1 MSEYSISFKVKDYNP
16 KLKSI
21 SFKDYL
27 CILINGD
34 FQIRIPLTNNNYS
47 NSKHE
52 FKGTKSDEYYKISL
66 FDNKNKVLISI
77 SDFIIPYDIFHKIN
91 QNNSFIYE
99 KEIKFNIG
107 MKTKPK
113 LYGSFLSNKI
123 GDISIVISAKIFKKS
138 KKSLS
143 KHKSEVFKN
152 YLMSRTTDRNSYS
165 QRNLLQKKMG
175 LKNFISK
182 YKYNNKNKDDF
193 FYSDSNRHISTNDMS
208 GNHFNTFSMNEDTEN
223 NTNIN
228 INNNS
233 SIGNL
238 FSHNY
243 YYFNTTSRKDKSK
256 SQKNVIENNLSE
268 YTIRKEN
275 IDTDNSEMSKLLEKR
290 NVIKKNIKFNYNN
303 NLSNRFGTHGK
314 TKNMKKTIIN
324 SKTLIRNSI
333 NKNKTRNSFNS
344 YKTNKNE
351 NHLIS
356 EDEGGK
362 SVRFTKKKIIELT
375 NVDNNF
381 NSCDMNPNKNYLST
395 DSKKIKNKIISKPF
409 IHKSKIDKNKIISL
423 SKGKYDKLNS
433 KKKLISDNILGKVL
447 LSDRLR
453 MSHNLFDRSSGYVK
467 RQKKIFKNIKKNIK
481 INDNNADSN
490 PNIKNSSKNENIL
503 GYKNSVN
510 NISSPLINKTEY
522 ISFNQSKDN
531 NSKDDKS
538 RNKNESICNN
548 KIFRIKVNKKLKNNS
563 VLNDAIDNL
572 EYNQSDLKNYIIKLS
587 EYFILNNK
595 NIKSIYLKYKD
606 KIKRLNLTKELFFS
620 LLKKS
625 NALEEKKSN
634 SIINNFQLYNV
645 NNNIIEK
652 INLPLTQI
660 KKKEFKIYQ
669 RILNYSYCDN
679 DIKEYKKNEKLFY
692 EKIFNIQLEMIKTM
706 IEHFGNIS
714 QIYSD
719 DLEKKEKFKNFLTR
733 YNIFETENKNHIIDL
748 VSLNKINSSVKKIIK
763 NTFNNDVYYQFNIIK
778 EVQEEKESEKN
789 SNYINDSQSQN
800 ISRSNQMSNSLLD
813 LNDEILFLDKK
824 ESDYKEDLNNRNKKS
839 HSRNN
844 VNNESGLKN
853 NRSKSSNSNEENNSK
868 SFEQNIKEE
877 DSYKKKNIRKEL
889 IGMHKRKFKGKIL
902 NFDEIGIN
910 CNSNKN
916 SRKNNYFKI
925 SFFNKYN
932 RKKNK

>member
-1 MSEYSISFKVKDYNP
+1 MSEYSIYFKVKDYNP
-16 KLKSI
+16 KIKSI

-47 NSKHE
+47 ISKHE
-52 FKGTKSDEYYKISL
+52 LKGTKSDEYYKISL
-66 FDNKNKVLISI
+66 FDNKNKVLMSI
-77 SDFIIPYDIFHKIN
+77 SDFIIPYNIFHKIN
-91 QNNSFIYE
+91 QNNYFIYE
-99 KEIKFNIG
+99 KEIKFVIG
-107 MKTKPK
+107 TKNK
-113 LYGSFLSNKI
+113 LKLFGSYPSNKI
-123 GDISIVISAKIFKKS
+123 GDISVVISAKIFKKS
-138 KKSLS
+138 KKALS
-143 KHKSEVFKN
+143 KHKSEVINN
-152 YLMSRTTDRNSYS
+152 YLMCRTTQRNSYS

-175 LKNFISK
+175 IKNFISK
-182 YKYNNKNKDDF
+182 YKYKNKNKDEF

-256 SQKNVIENNLSE
+256 NHKNVIENNLSE

-275 IDTDNSEMSKLLEKR
+275 IDTDNSEVSKLLEKR
-290 NVIKKNIKFNYNN
+290 NIIKKNINFNN
-303 NLSNRFGTHGK
+303 NNNMSNRFGTHGK

-344 YKTNKNE
+344 YKANKND
-351 NHLIS
+351 NHTIS

-381 NSCDMNPNKNYLST
+381 NSCDFQPNKNYLST
-395 DSKKIKNKIISKPF
+395 DSKKIKSKISKPF
-409 IHKSKIDKNKIISL
+409 VNRGKIDKNKIISL
-423 SKGKYDKLNS
+423 SKGKYDKSNS
-433 KKKLISDNILGKVL
+433 KKKFISENILNKVL

-453 MSHNLFDRSSGYVK
+453 MSQNYFERSSGYVK

-481 INDNNADSN
+481 IKDNNTNSNINCKISNKNDNN
-490 PNIKNSSKNENIL
+490 IT
-503 GYKNSVN
+503 YKNSVN
-510 NISSPLINKTEY
+510 SISSPLINKTEY

-538 RNKNESICNN
+538 RNKNDNICNN
-548 KIFRIKVNKKLKNNS
+548 KSFKIKVNKKPKKNNN
-563 VLNDAIDNL
+563 LNDAIDNL
-572 EYNQSDLKNYIIKLS
+572 EYI
-587 EYFILNNK
+587 
-595 NIKSIYLKYKD
+595 
-606 KIKRLNLTKELFFS
+606 
-620 LLKKS
+620 KKS
-625 NALEEKKSN
+625 NALEEKKS
-634 SIINNFQLYNV
+634 SSLINIFELHNV
-645 NNNIIEK
+645 NNNINEK
-652 INLPLTQI
+652 IKQHLIQI
-660 KKKEFKIYQ
+660 KKKEMKIYQ

-679 DIKEYKKNEKLFY
+679 DIKEYKKNEKMFY
-692 EKIFNIQLEMIKTM
+692 EKLFNIQLDMIKTM
-706 IEHFGNIS
+706 VEHYGNIS

-733 YNIFETENKNHIIDL
+733 NNIFETENKNHIIDL

-763 NTFNNDVYYQFNIIK
+763 NTFNNDVYYQYNIIK

-789 SNYINDSQSQN
+789 SNYNNNTQSPN
-800 ISRSNQMSNSLLD
+800 ISRSNFMNNSIYD
-813 LNDEILFLDKK
+813 LNDEILFINKK
-824 ESDYKEDLNNRNKKS
+824 ESDYKEDINNKNKKNQ
-839 HSRNN
+839 SRINAN
-844 VNNESGLKN
+844 DESGLKSN
-853 NRSKSSNSNEENNSK
+853 MSKCSNSAEENNSK
-868 SFEQNIKEE
+868 SYEQNIKIE

-916 SRKNNYFKI
+916 SRKDNYLKI
-925 SFFNKYN
+925 TFFNKYN
-932 RKKNK
+932 KKKNK

>member
-1 MSEYSISFKVKDYNP
+1 MSEYSIYFKVKDYNP
-16 KLKSI
+16 KIKSI

-47 NSKHE
+47 ISKHE
-52 FKGTKSDEYYKISL
+52 LKGTKSDEYYKISL
-66 FDNKNKVLISI
+66 FDNKNKVLMSI
-77 SDFIIPYDIFHKIN
+77 SDFIIPYNIFHKIN
-91 QNNSFIYE
+91 QNNYFIYE
-99 KEIKFNIG
+99 KEIKFVIG
-107 MKTKPK
+107 TKNK
-113 LYGSFLSNKI
+113 LKLFGSYPSNKI
-123 GDISIVISAKIFKKS
+123 GDISVVISAKIFKKS
-138 KKSLS
+138 KKALS
-143 KHKSEVFKN
+143 KHKSEVINN
-152 YLMSRTTDRNSYS
+152 YLMCRTTQRNSYS

-175 LKNFISK
+175 IKNFISK
-182 YKYNNKNKDDF
+182 YKYKNKNKDEF

-256 SQKNVIENNLSE
+256 NHKNVIENNLSE

-275 IDTDNSEMSKLLEKR
+275 IDTDNSEVSKLLEKR
-290 NVIKKNIKFNYNN
+290 NIIKKNINFNN
-303 NLSNRFGTHGK
+303 NNNMSNRFGTHGK

-344 YKTNKNE
+344 YKANKND
-351 NHLIS
+351 NHTIS

-381 NSCDMNPNKNYLST
+381 NSCDFQPNKNYLST
-395 DSKKIKNKIISKPF
+395 DSKKIKSKISKPF
-409 IHKSKIDKNKIISL
+409 VNRGKIDKNKIISL
-423 SKGKYDKLNS
+423 SKGKYDKSNS
-433 KKKLISDNILGKVL
+433 KKKFISENILNKVL

-453 MSHNLFDRSSGYVK
+453 MSQNYFERSSGYVK

-481 INDNNADSN
+481 IKDNNTNSNINCKNSNKNDNN
-490 PNIKNSSKNENIL
+490 IT
-503 GYKNSVN
+503 YKNSVN
-510 NISSPLINKTEY
+510 SISSPLINKTEY

-538 RNKNESICNN
+538 RNKNDNICNN
-548 KIFRIKVNKKLKNNS
+548 KSFKIKVNKKPKKNNN
-563 VLNDAIDNL
+563 LKDAIDNL

-587 EYFILNNK
+587 EYSILNNK
-595 NIKSIYLKYKD
+595 NIKSIYFKYKD
-606 KIKRLNLTKELFFS
+606 KIKKLNLTKEIFAS

-625 NALEEKKSN
+625 NALEEKKS
-634 SIINNFQLYNV
+634 SSLINIFELHNV
-645 NNNIIEK
+645 NNNINEK
-652 INLPLTQI
+652 IKQHLIQI
-660 KKKEFKIYQ
+660 KKKEMKIYQ

-679 DIKEYKKNEKLFY
+679 DIKEYKKNEKMFY
-692 EKIFNIQLEMIKTM
+692 EKLFNIQLDMIKTM
-706 IEHFGNIS
+706 VEHYGNIS

-733 YNIFETENKNHIIDL
+733 NNIFETENKNHIIDL

-763 NTFNNDVYYQFNIIK
+763 NTFNNDVYYQYNIIK

-789 SNYINDSQSQN
+789 SNYNNNTQSPN
-800 ISRSNQMSNSLLD
+800 ISRSNFMNNSIYD
-813 LNDEILFLDKK
+813 LNDEILFINKK
-824 ESDYKEDLNNRNKKS
+824 ESDYKEDINNKSKKNQ
-839 HSRNN
+839 SRINAN
-844 VNNESGLKN
+844 DESGLKSN
-853 NRSKSSNSNEENNSK
+853 MSKCSNSAEENNSK
-868 SFEQNIKEE
+868 SYEQNIKIE

-916 SRKNNYFKI
+916 SRKDNYLKI
-925 SFFNKYN
+925 TFFNKYN
-932 RKKNK
+932 KKKNK

>member
-1 MSEYSISFKVKDYNP
+1 MSEYSIYFKVKDYNP
-16 KLKSI
+16 KIKSI

-47 NSKHE
+47 ISKHE
-52 FKGTKSDEYYKISL
+52 LKGTKSDEYYKISL
-66 FDNKNKVLISI
+66 FDNKNKVLMSI
-77 SDFIIPYDIFHKIN
+77 SDFIIPYNIFHKIN
-91 QNNSFIYE
+91 QNNYFIYE
-99 KEIKFNIG
+99 KEIKFVIG
-107 MKTKPK
+107 TKNK
-113 LYGSFLSNKI
+113 LKLFGSYPSNKI
-123 GDISIVISAKIFKKS
+123 GDISVVISAKIFKKS
-138 KKSLS
+138 KKALS
-143 KHKSEVFKN
+143 KHKSEVINN
-152 YLMSRTTDRNSYS
+152 YLMCRTTQRNSYS

-175 LKNFISK
+175 IKNFISK
-182 YKYNNKNKDDF
+182 YKYKNKNKDEF

-256 SQKNVIENNLSE
+256 NHKNVIENNLSE

-275 IDTDNSEMSKLLEKR
+275 IDTDNSEVSKLLEKR
-290 NVIKKNIKFNYNN
+290 NIIKKNINFNN
-303 NLSNRFGTHGK
+303 NNNMSNRFGTHGK

-344 YKTNKNE
+344 YKANKND
-351 NHLIS
+351 NHTIS

-381 NSCDMNPNKNYLST
+381 NSCDFQPNKNYLST
-395 DSKKIKNKIISKPF
+395 DSKKIKSKISKPF
-409 IHKSKIDKNKIISL
+409 VNRGKIDKNKIISL
-423 SKGKYDKLNS
+423 SKGKYDKSNS
-433 KKKLISDNILGKVL
+433 KKKFISENILNKVL

-453 MSHNLFDRSSGYVK
+453 MSQNYFERSSGYVK

-481 INDNNADSN
+481 IKDNNTNSNINCKISNKNDNN
-490 PNIKNSSKNENIL
+490 IT
-503 GYKNSVN
+503 YKNSVN
-510 NISSPLINKTEY
+510 SISSPLINKTEY

-538 RNKNESICNN
+538 RNKNDNICNN
-548 KIFRIKVNKKLKNNS
+548 KSFKIKVNKKPKKNKN
-563 VLNDAIDNL
+563 LNDAIDNL

-587 EYFILNNK
+587 EYSILNNK
-595 NIKSIYLKYKD
+595 NIKSIYFKYKD
-606 KIKRLNLTKELFFS
+606 KIKKLNLTKEIFAS

-625 NALEEKKSN
+625 NALEEKKS
-634 SIINNFQLYNV
+634 SSLINIFELHNV
-645 NNNIIEK
+645 NNNINEK
-652 INLPLTQI
+652 IKQHLIQI
-660 KKKEFKIYQ
+660 KKKEMKIYQ

-679 DIKEYKKNEKLFY
+679 DIKEYKKNEKMFY
-692 EKIFNIQLEMIKTM
+692 EKLFNIQLDMIKTM
-706 IEHFGNIS
+706 VEHYGNIS

-733 YNIFETENKNHIIDL
+733 NNIFEIENKNHIIDL

-763 NTFNNDVYYQFNIIK
+763 NTFNNDVYYQYNIIK

-789 SNYINDSQSQN
+789 SNYNNNTQSPN
-800 ISRSNQMSNSLLD
+800 ISRSNFMNNSIYD
-813 LNDEILFLDKK
+813 LNDEILFINKK
-824 ESDYKEDLNNRNKKS
+824 ESDYKEDINNKNKKNQ
-839 HSRNN
+839 SRINEN
-844 VNNESGLKN
+844 DESGLKSN
-853 NRSKSSNSNEENNSK
+853 MSKCSNSAEENNSK
-868 SFEQNIKEE
+868 SYEQNIKIE

-916 SRKNNYFKI
+916 SRKDNYLKI
-925 SFFNKYN
+925 TFFNKYN
-932 RKKNK
+932 KKKNK

>member
-1 MSEYSISFKVKDYNP
+1 MSEYSISFKIKDYNP
-16 KLKSI
+16 KIKSI

-47 NSKHE
+47 ISKHE
-52 FKGTKSDEYYKISL
+52 LKGTKSDEYYKISL
-66 FDNKNKVLISI
+66 FDNKNKVLMSI
-77 SDFIIPYDIFHKIN
+77 SDFIIPYNIFHKIS

-99 KEIKFNIG
+99 KEIKFIIGTKNIL
-107 MKTKPK
+107 K
-113 LYGSFLSNKI
+113 LFGSFPSNKI
-123 GDISIVISAKIFKKS
+123 GDISVAISAKIFKKS
-138 KKSLS
+138 KKALS
-143 KHKSEVFKN
+143 KHKSDIINN
-152 YLMSRTTDRNSYS
+152 YIMCRTTERNSYS

-175 LKNFISK
+175 IKNLISK
-182 YKYNNKNKDDF
+182 YKYKNKNKDEF

-208 GNHFNTFSMNEDTEN
+208 GNHFNTFSMIEDTEN

-256 SQKNVIENNLSE
+256 NNKNVIENNLSE

-290 NVIKKNIKFNYNN
+290 NIIKKNINFSNN
-303 NLSNRFGTHGK
+303 NNNMSNRFGTHGK

-344 YKTNKNE
+344 YKANKNE

-381 NSCDMNPNKNYLST
+381 NSCDIHPNKNYLST
-395 DSKKIKNKIISKPF
+395 DSKKIKSKISKPF
-409 IHKSKIDKNKIISL
+409 AHKGKIDKNKIISL
-423 SKGKYDKLNS
+423 SKGKHDKSNS
-433 KKKLISDNILGKVL
+433 RKKFIYENILNKVL

-453 MSHNLFDRSSGYVK
+453 MSQNILERSSGYVK
-467 RQKKIFKNIKKNIK
+467 KQKKIFKSIKKNIK
-481 INDNNADSN
+481 INENKTNSNINCKISKKNDNN
-490 PNIKNSSKNENIL
+490 IT
-503 GYKNSVN
+503 YKNSVN
-510 NISSPLINKTEY
+510 SISSPLINKTEY
-522 ISFNQSKDN
+522 ISFNHSKDN

-538 RNKNESICNN
+538 RNKNDNICNS
-548 KIFRIKVNKKLKNNS
+548 KSFKIKVNKKPKKNNN
-563 VLNDAIDNL
+563 LNVAIDNL

-606 KIKRLNLTKELFFS
+606 KIKRLNLTKEIFVS

-625 NALEEKKSN
+625 NVLEEKKAN
-634 SIINNFQLYNV
+634 SIINNFQSYNA
-645 NNNIIEK
+645 NNNINK
-652 INLPLTQI
+652 KLRLPLIQI

-679 DIKEYKKNEKLFY
+679 DIKEYKKNEKMFY
-692 EKIFNIQLEMIKTM
+692 EKIFNIQLGMIKTM
-706 IEHFGNIS
+706 VEHYGNIS

-719 DLEKKEKFKNFLTR
+719 DIEKKEQIKNFLTR

-789 SNYINDSQSQN
+789 SNYINNTQSQN
-800 ISRSNQMSNSLLD
+800 ISRSNYMNNSIYD
-813 LNDEILFLDKK
+813 LNDEILFIDKK
-824 ESDYKEDLNNRNKKS
+824 ESDYKEDIKNKNKKNYSRNKS
-839 HSRNN
+839 ND
-844 VNNESGLKN
+844 ESGLKSN
-853 NRSKSSNSNEENNSK
+853 KSKCSNSIEENNSK
-868 SFEQNIKEE
+868 SSEQNIEVE
-877 DSYKKKNIRKEL
+877 DSYKKKNMRKEL

-916 SRKNNYFKI
+916 SRKDNYLKI
-925 SFFNKYN
+925 TFFNKYN
-932 RKKNK
+932 KKKNK

>member
-1 MSEYSISFKVKDYNP
+1 MSEYSIYFKVKDYNP
-16 KLKSI
+16 KIKSI

-47 NSKHE
+47 ISKHE
-52 FKGTKSDEYYKISL
+52 LKGTKSDEYYKISL
-66 FDNKNKVLISI
+66 FDNKNKVLMSI
-77 SDFIIPYDIFHKIN
+77 SDFIIPYNIFHKIN
-91 QNNSFIYE
+91 QNNYFIYE
-99 KEIKFNIG
+99 KEIKFVIG
-107 MKTKPK
+107 TKNK
-113 LYGSFLSNKI
+113 LKLFGSYPSNKI
-123 GDISIVISAKIFKKS
+123 GYISVVISAKIFKKS
-138 KKSLS
+138 KKALS
-143 KHKSEVFKN
+143 KHKSEVINN
-152 YLMSRTTDRNSYS
+152 YLMCRTTQRNSYS

-175 LKNFISK
+175 IKNFISK
-182 YKYNNKNKDDF
+182 YKYKNKNKDEF

-256 SQKNVIENNLSE
+256 NHKNVIENNLSE

-275 IDTDNSEMSKLLEKR
+275 IDTDNSEVSKLLEKR
-290 NVIKKNIKFNYNN
+290 NIIKKNINFNN
-303 NLSNRFGTHGK
+303 NNNMSNRFGTHGK

-344 YKTNKNE
+344 YKANKND
-351 NHLIS
+351 NHTIS

-381 NSCDMNPNKNYLST
+381 NSCDFQPNKNYLST
-395 DSKKIKNKIISKPF
+395 DSKKIKSKISKPF
-409 IHKSKIDKNKIISL
+409 VNRGKIDKNKIISL
-423 SKGKYDKLNS
+423 SKGKYDKSNS
-433 KKKLISDNILGKVL
+433 KKKFISENILNKVL

-453 MSHNLFDRSSGYVK
+453 MSQNYFERSSGYVK

-481 INDNNADSN
+481 IKDNNTNSNINCKISNKNDNN
-490 PNIKNSSKNENIL
+490 IT
-503 GYKNSVN
+503 YKNSVN
-510 NISSPLINKTEY
+510 SISSPLINKTEY

-538 RNKNESICNN
+538 RNKNDNICNN
-548 KIFRIKVNKKLKNNS
+548 KSFKIKVNKKPKKNKN
-563 VLNDAIDNL
+563 LNDAIDNL

-587 EYFILNNK
+587 EYSILNNK
-595 NIKSIYLKYKD
+595 NIKSIYFKYKD
-606 KIKRLNLTKELFFS
+606 KIKKLNLTKEIFAS

-625 NALEEKKSN
+625 NALEEKKS
-634 SIINNFQLYNV
+634 SSLINIFELHNV
-645 NNNIIEK
+645 NNNINEK
-652 INLPLTQI
+652 IKQHLIQI
-660 KKKEFKIYQ
+660 KKKEMKIYQ

-679 DIKEYKKNEKLFY
+679 DIKEYKKNEKMFY
-692 EKIFNIQLEMIKTM
+692 EKLFNIQLDMIKTM
-706 IEHFGNIS
+706 VEHYGNIS

-733 YNIFETENKNHIIDL
+733 NNIFETENKNHIIDL

-763 NTFNNDVYYQFNIIK
+763 NTFNNDVYYQYNIIK

-789 SNYINDSQSQN
+789 SNYNNNTQSPN
-800 ISRSNQMSNSLLD
+800 ISRSNFMNNSIYD
-813 LNDEILFLDKK
+813 LNDEILFINKK
-824 ESDYKEDLNNRNKKS
+824 ESDYKEDINNKNKKNQ
-839 HSRNN
+839 SRINEN
-844 VNNESGLKN
+844 DESGLKSN
-853 NRSKSSNSNEENNSK
+853 MSKCSNSAEENNSK
-868 SFEQNIKEE
+868 SYEQNIKIE

-916 SRKNNYFKI
+916 SRKDNYLKI
-925 SFFNKYN
+925 TFFNKYN
-932 RKKNK
+932 KKKNK

>member
-1 MSEYSISFKVKDYNP
+1 MSEYSIYFKVKDYNP
-16 KLKSI
+16 KIKSI

-47 NSKHE
+47 ISKHE
-52 FKGTKSDEYYKISL
+52 LKGTKSDEYYKISL
-66 FDNKNKVLISI
+66 FDNKNKVLMSI
-77 SDFIIPYDIFHKIN
+77 SDFIIPYNIFHKIN
-91 QNNSFIYE
+91 QNNYFIYE
-99 KEIKFNIG
+99 KEIKFVIG
-107 MKTKPK
+107 TKNK
-113 LYGSFLSNKI
+113 LKLFGSYPSNKI
-123 GDISIVISAKIFKKS
+123 GDISVVISAKIFKKS
-138 KKSLS
+138 KKALS
-143 KHKSEVFKN
+143 KHKSEVINN
-152 YLMSRTTDRNSYS
+152 YLMCRTTQRNSYS

-175 LKNFISK
+175 IKNFISK
-182 YKYNNKNKDDF
+182 YKYKNKNKDEF

-256 SQKNVIENNLSE
+256 NHKNVIENNLSE

-275 IDTDNSEMSKLLEKR
+275 IDTDNSEVSKLLEKR
-290 NVIKKNIKFNYNN
+290 NIIKKNINFNN
-303 NLSNRFGTHGK
+303 NNNMSNRFGTHGK

-344 YKTNKNE
+344 YKANKND
-351 NHLIS
+351 NHTIS

-381 NSCDMNPNKNYLST
+381 NSCDFQPNKNYLST
-395 DSKKIKNKIISKPF
+395 DSKKIKSKISKPF
-409 IHKSKIDKNKIISL
+409 VNRGKIDKNKIISL
-423 SKGKYDKLNS
+423 SKGKYDKSNS
-433 KKKLISDNILGKVL
+433 KKKFISENILNKVL

-453 MSHNLFDRSSGYVK
+453 MSQNYFERSSGYVK

-481 INDNNADSN
+481 IKDNNTNSNINCKNSNKNDNN
-490 PNIKNSSKNENIL
+490 IT
-503 GYKNSVN
+503 YKNSVN
-510 NISSPLINKTEY
+510 SISSPLINKTEY

-538 RNKNESICNN
+538 RNKNDNICNN
-548 KIFRIKVNKKLKNNS
+548 KSFKIKVNKKPKKNNN
-563 VLNDAIDNL
+563 LKDAIDNL

-587 EYFILNNK
+587 EYSILNNK
-595 NIKSIYLKYKD
+595 NIKSIYFKYKD
-606 KIKRLNLTKELFFS
+606 KIKKLNLTKEIFAS

-625 NALEEKKSN
+625 NALEEKKS
-634 SIINNFQLYNV
+634 SSLINIFELHNV
-645 NNNIIEK
+645 NNNINEK
-652 INLPLTQI
+652 IKKHLIQI
-660 KKKEFKIYQ
+660 KKKEMKIYQ

-679 DIKEYKKNEKLFY
+679 DIKEYKKNEKMFY
-692 EKIFNIQLEMIKTM
+692 EKLFNIQLDMIKTM
-706 IEHFGNIS
+706 VDHYGNIS

-733 YNIFETENKNHIIDL
+733 NNIFETENKNHIIDL

-763 NTFNNDVYYQFNIIK
+763 NTFNNDVYYQYNIIK

-789 SNYINDSQSQN
+789 SNYNNNTQSPN
-800 ISRSNQMSNSLLD
+800 ISRSNFMNNSIYD
-813 LNDEILFLDKK
+813 LNDEILFINKK
-824 ESDYKEDLNNRNKKS
+824 ESDYKEDINNKNKKNQ
-839 HSRNN
+839 SRINAN
-844 VNNESGLKN
+844 DESGLKSN
-853 NRSKSSNSNEENNSK
+853 MSKCSNSAEENNSK
-868 SFEQNIKEE
+868 SYEQNIKIE

-916 SRKNNYFKI
+916 SRKDNYLKI
-925 SFFNKYN
+925 TFFNKYN
-932 RKKNK
+932 KKKNK

>member
-1 MSEYSISFKVKDYNP
+1 MSEYSIYFKVKDYNP
-16 KLKSI
+16 KIKSI

-47 NSKHE
+47 ISKHE
-52 FKGTKSDEYYKISL
+52 LKGTKSDEYYKISL
-66 FDNKNKVLISI
+66 FDNKNKVLMSI
-77 SDFIIPYDIFHKIN
+77 SDFIIPYNIFHKIN
-91 QNNSFIYE
+91 QNNYFIYE
-99 KEIKFNIG
+99 KEIKFVIG
-107 MKTKPK
+107 TKNK
-113 LYGSFLSNKI
+113 LKLFGSYPSNKI
-123 GDISIVISAKIFKKS
+123 GDISVVISAKIFKKS
-138 KKSLS
+138 KKALS
-143 KHKSEVFKN
+143 KHKSEVINN
-152 YLMSRTTDRNSYS
+152 YLMCRTTQRNSYS

-175 LKNFISK
+175 IKNFISK
-182 YKYNNKNKDDF
+182 YKYKNKNKDEF

-256 SQKNVIENNLSE
+256 NHKNVIENNLSE

-275 IDTDNSEMSKLLEKR
+275 IDTDNSEVSKLLEKR
-290 NVIKKNIKFNYNN
+290 NIIKKNINFNN
-303 NLSNRFGTHGK
+303 NNNMSNRFGTHGK

-344 YKTNKNE
+344 YKANKND
-351 NHLIS
+351 NHTIS

-381 NSCDMNPNKNYLST
+381 NSCDFQPNKNYLST
-395 DSKKIKNKIISKPF
+395 DSKKIKSKISKPF
-409 IHKSKIDKNKIISL
+409 VNRGKIDKNKIISL
-423 SKGKYDKLNS
+423 SKGKYDKSNS
-433 KKKLISDNILGKVL
+433 KKKFISENILNKVL

-453 MSHNLFDRSSGYVK
+453 MSQNYFERSSGYVK

-481 INDNNADSN
+481 IKDNNTNSNINCKNSNKNDNN
-490 PNIKNSSKNENIL
+490 IT
-503 GYKNSVN
+503 YKNSVN
-510 NISSPLINKTEY
+510 SISSPLINKTEY

-538 RNKNESICNN
+538 RNKNDNICNN
-548 KIFRIKVNKKLKNNS
+548 KSFKIKVNKKPKKNNN
-563 VLNDAIDNL
+563 LNDAIDNL

-587 EYFILNNK
+587 EYSILNNK
-595 NIKSIYLKYKD
+595 NIKSIYFKYKD
-606 KIKRLNLTKELFFS
+606 KIKKLNLTKEIFAS

-625 NALEEKKSN
+625 NALEEKKS
-634 SIINNFQLYNV
+634 SSLINIFELHNV
-645 NNNIIEK
+645 NNNINEK
-652 INLPLTQI
+652 IKQHLIQI
-660 KKKEFKIYQ
+660 KKKEMKIYQ

-679 DIKEYKKNEKLFY
+679 DIKEYKKNEKMFY
-692 EKIFNIQLEMIKTM
+692 EKLFNIQLDMIKTM
-706 IEHFGNIS
+706 VEHYGNIS

-733 YNIFETENKNHIIDL
+733 NNIFEIENKNHIIDL

-763 NTFNNDVYYQFNIIK
+763 NTFNNDVYYQYNIIK

-789 SNYINDSQSQN
+789 SNYNNNTQSPN
-800 ISRSNQMSNSLLD
+800 ISRSNFMNNSIYD
-813 LNDEILFLDKK
+813 LNDEILFINKK
-824 ESDYKEDLNNRNKKS
+824 ESDYKEDINNKSKKNQ
-839 HSRNN
+839 SRINAN
-844 VNNESGLKN
+844 DESGLKSN
-853 NRSKSSNSNEENNSK
+853 MSKCSNSAEENNSK
-868 SFEQNIKEE
+868 SYEQNIKIE

-916 SRKNNYFKI
+916 SRKDNYLKI
-925 SFFNKYN
+925 TFFNKYN
-932 RKKNK
+932 KKKNK

>member
-1 MSEYSISFKVKDYNP
+1 M
-16 KLKSI
+16 KSN

-47 NSKHE
+47 ISKHE
-52 FKGTKSDEYYKISL
+52 LKGTKSDEYYKISL
-66 FDNKNKVLISI
+66 FDNKNKVLMSI
-77 SDFIIPYDIFHKIN
+77 SDFIIPYNIFHKIN
-91 QNNSFIYE
+91 QNNYFIYE
-99 KEIKFNIG
+99 KEIKFVIG
-107 MKTKPK
+107 TKNK
-113 LYGSFLSNKI
+113 LKLFGSYPSNKI
-123 GDISIVISAKIFKKS
+123 GDISVVISAKIFKKS
-138 KKSLS
+138 KKALS
-143 KHKSEVFKN
+143 KHKSEVINN
-152 YLMSRTTDRNSYS
+152 YLMCRTTQRNSYS

-175 LKNFISK
+175 IKNFISK
-182 YKYNNKNKDDF
+182 YKYKNKNKDEF

-256 SQKNVIENNLSE
+256 NHKNVIENNLSE

-275 IDTDNSEMSKLLEKR
+275 IDTDNSEVSKLLEKR
-290 NVIKKNIKFNYNN
+290 NIIKKNINFNN
-303 NLSNRFGTHGK
+303 NNNMSNRFGTHGK

-344 YKTNKNE
+344 YKANKND
-351 NHLIS
+351 NHTIS

-381 NSCDMNPNKNYLST
+381 NSCDFQPNKNYLST
-395 DSKKIKNKIISKPF
+395 DSKKIKSKISKPF
-409 IHKSKIDKNKIISL
+409 VNRGKIDKNKIISL
-423 SKGKYDKLNS
+423 SKGKYDKSNS
-433 KKKLISDNILGKVL
+433 KKKFISENILNKVL

-453 MSHNLFDRSSGYVK
+453 MSQNYFERSSGYVK

-481 INDNNADSN
+481 IKDNNTNSNINCKISNKNDNN
-490 PNIKNSSKNENIL
+490 IT
-503 GYKNSVN
+503 YKNSVN
-510 NISSPLINKTEY
+510 SISSPLINKTEY

-538 RNKNESICNN
+538 RNKNDNICNN
-548 KIFRIKVNKKLKNNS
+548 KSFKIKVNKKPKKNKN
-563 VLNDAIDNL
+563 LNDAIDNL

-587 EYFILNNK
+587 EYSILNNK
-595 NIKSIYLKYKD
+595 NIKSIYFKYKD
-606 KIKRLNLTKELFFS
+606 KIKKLNLTKEIFAS

-625 NALEEKKSN
+625 NALEEKKS
-634 SIINNFQLYNV
+634 SSLINIFELHNV
-645 NNNIIEK
+645 NNNINEK
-652 INLPLTQI
+652 IKQHLIQI
-660 KKKEFKIYQ
+660 KKKEMKIYQ

-679 DIKEYKKNEKLFY
+679 DIKEYKKNEKMFY
-692 EKIFNIQLEMIKTM
+692 EKLFNIQLDMIKTM
-706 IEHFGNIS
+706 VEHYGNIS

-733 YNIFETENKNHIIDL
+733 NNIFETENKNHIIDL

-763 NTFNNDVYYQFNIIK
+763 NTFNNDVYYQYNIIK

-789 SNYINDSQSQN
+789 SNYNNNTQSPN
-800 ISRSNQMSNSLLD
+800 ISRSNFMNNSIYD
-813 LNDEILFLDKK
+813 LNDEILFINKK
-824 ESDYKEDLNNRNKKS
+824 ESDYKEDINNKNKKNQ
-839 HSRNN
+839 SRINAN
-844 VNNESGLKN
+844 DESGLKSN
-853 NRSKSSNSNEENNSK
+853 MSKCSNSAEENNSK
-868 SFEQNIKEE
+868 SYEQNIKIE

-916 SRKNNYFKI
+916 SRKDNYLKI
-925 SFFNKYN
+925 TFFNKYN
-932 RKKNK
+932 KKKNK

>member
-1 MSEYSISFKVKDYNP
+1 MSEYSIYFKVKDYNP
-16 KLKSI
+16 KIKSI

-47 NSKHE
+47 ISKHE
-52 FKGTKSDEYYKISL
+52 LKGTKSDEYYKISL
-66 FDNKNKVLISI
+66 FDNKNKVLMSI
-77 SDFIIPYDIFHKIN
+77 SDFIIPYNIFHKIN
-91 QNNSFIYE
+91 QNNYFIYE
-99 KEIKFNIG
+99 KEIKFVIG
-107 MKTKPK
+107 TKNK
-113 LYGSFLSNKI
+113 LKLFGSYPSNKI
-123 GDISIVISAKIFKKS
+123 GYISVVISAKIFKKS
-138 KKSLS
+138 KKALS
-143 KHKSEVFKN
+143 KHKSEVINN
-152 YLMSRTTDRNSYS
+152 YLMCRTTQRNSYS

-175 LKNFISK
+175 IKNFISK
-182 YKYNNKNKDDF
+182 YKYKNKNKDEF

-256 SQKNVIENNLSE
+256 NHKNVIENNLSE

-275 IDTDNSEMSKLLEKR
+275 IDTDNSEVSKLLEKR
-290 NVIKKNIKFNYNN
+290 NIIKKNINFNN
-303 NLSNRFGTHGK
+303 NNNMSNRFGTHGK

-344 YKTNKNE
+344 YKANKND
-351 NHLIS
+351 NHTIS

-381 NSCDMNPNKNYLST
+381 NSCDFQPNKNYLST
-395 DSKKIKNKIISKPF
+395 DSKKIKSKISKPF
-409 IHKSKIDKNKIISL
+409 VNRGKIDKNKIISL
-423 SKGKYDKLNS
+423 SKGKYDKSNS
-433 KKKLISDNILGKVL
+433 KKKFISENILNKVL

-453 MSHNLFDRSSGYVK
+453 MSQNYFERSSGYVK

-481 INDNNADSN
+481 IKDNNTNSNINCKISNKNDNN
-490 PNIKNSSKNENIL
+490 IT
-503 GYKNSVN
+503 YKNSVN
-510 NISSPLINKTEY
+510 SISSPLINKTEY

-538 RNKNESICNN
+538 RNKNDNICNN
-548 KIFRIKVNKKLKNNS
+548 KSFKIKVNKKPKKNNN
-563 VLNDAIDNL
+563 LNDAIDNL

-587 EYFILNNK
+587 EYSILNNK
-595 NIKSIYLKYKD
+595 NIKSIYFKYKD
-606 KIKRLNLTKELFFS
+606 KIKKLNLTKEIFAS

-625 NALEEKKSN
+625 NALEEKKS
-634 SIINNFQLYNV
+634 SSLINIFELHNV
-645 NNNIIEK
+645 NNNINEK
-652 INLPLTQI
+652 IKQHLIQI
-660 KKKEFKIYQ
+660 KKKEMKIYQ

-679 DIKEYKKNEKLFY
+679 DIKEYKKNEKMFY
-692 EKIFNIQLEMIKTM
+692 EKLFNIQLDMIKTM
-706 IEHFGNIS
+706 VEHYGNIS

-733 YNIFETENKNHIIDL
+733 NNIFETENKNHIIDL

-763 NTFNNDVYYQFNIIK
+763 NTFNNDVYYQYNIIK

-789 SNYINDSQSQN
+789 SNYNNNTQSPN
-800 ISRSNQMSNSLLD
+800 ISRSNFMNNSIYD
-813 LNDEILFLDKK
+813 LNDEILFINKK
-824 ESDYKEDLNNRNKKS
+824 ESDYKEDINNKSKKNQ
-839 HSRNN
+839 SRINAN
-844 VNNESGLKN
+844 DESGLKSN
-853 NRSKSSNSNEENNSK
+853 MSKCSNSAEENNSK
-868 SFEQNIKEE
+868 SYEQNIKIE

-916 SRKNNYFKI
+916 SRKDNYLKI
-925 SFFNKYN
+925 TFFNKYN
-932 RKKNK
+932 KKKNK

>member
-1 MSEYSISFKVKDYNP
+1 MSEYSIYFKVKDYNP
-16 KLKSI
+16 KIKSI

-47 NSKHE
+47 ISKHE
-52 FKGTKSDEYYKISL
+52 LKGTKSDEYYKISL
-66 FDNKNKVLISI
+66 FDNKNKVLMSI
-77 SDFIIPYDIFHKIN
+77 SDFIIPYNIFHKIN
-91 QNNSFIYE
+91 QNNYFIYE
-99 KEIKFNIG
+99 KEIKFVIG
-107 MKTKPK
+107 TKNK
-113 LYGSFLSNKI
+113 LKLFGSYPSNKI
-123 GDISIVISAKIFKKS
+123 GDISVVISAKIFKKS

-143 KHKSEVFKN
+143 KHKSEVINN
-152 YLMSRTTDRNSYS
+152 YLMCRTTQRNSYS

-175 LKNFISK
+175 IKNFISK
-182 YKYNNKNKDDF
+182 YKYKNKNKDEF

-256 SQKNVIENNLSE
+256 NHKNVIENNLSE

-275 IDTDNSEMSKLLEKR
+275 IDTDNSEVSKLLEKR
-290 NVIKKNIKFNYNN
+290 NIIKKNINFNN
-303 NLSNRFGTHGK
+303 NNNMSNRFGTHGK

-344 YKTNKNE
+344 YKANKND
-351 NHLIS
+351 NHTIS

-381 NSCDMNPNKNYLST
+381 NSCDFQPNKNYLST
-395 DSKKIKNKIISKPF
+395 DSKKIKSKISKPF
-409 IHKSKIDKNKIISL
+409 VNRGKIDKNKIISL
-423 SKGKYDKLNS
+423 SKGKYDKSNS
-433 KKKLISDNILGKVL
+433 KKKFISENILNKVL

-453 MSHNLFDRSSGYVK
+453 MSQNYFERSSGYVK

-481 INDNNADSN
+481 IKDNNTNSNINCKNSNKNDNN
-490 PNIKNSSKNENIL
+490 IT
-503 GYKNSVN
+503 YKNSVN
-510 NISSPLINKTEY
+510 SISSPLINKTEY

-538 RNKNESICNN
+538 RNKNDNICNN
-548 KIFRIKVNKKLKNNS
+548 KSFKIKVNKKPKKNNN
-563 VLNDAIDNL
+563 LNDAIDNL

-587 EYFILNNK
+587 EYSILNNK
-595 NIKSIYLKYKD
+595 NIKSIYFKYKD
-606 KIKRLNLTKELFFS
+606 KIKKLNLTKEIFAS

-625 NALEEKKSN
+625 NALEEKKS
-634 SIINNFQLYNV
+634 SSLINIFELHNV
-645 NNNIIEK
+645 NNNINEK
-652 INLPLTQI
+652 IKQHLIQI
-660 KKKEFKIYQ
+660 KKKEMKIYQ

-679 DIKEYKKNEKLFY
+679 DIKEYKKNEKMFY
-692 EKIFNIQLEMIKTM
+692 EKLFNIQLDMIKTM
-706 IEHFGNIS
+706 VEHYGNIS

-733 YNIFETENKNHIIDL
+733 NNIFETENKNHIIDL

-763 NTFNNDVYYQFNIIK
+763 NTFNNDVYYQYNIIK

-789 SNYINDSQSQN
+789 SNYNNNTQSPN
-800 ISRSNQMSNSLLD
+800 ISRSNFMNNSIYD
-813 LNDEILFLDKK
+813 LNDEILFINKK
-824 ESDYKEDLNNRNKKS
+824 ESDYKEDINNKSKKNQ
-839 HSRNN
+839 SRINAN
-844 VNNESGLKN
+844 DESGLKSN
-853 NRSKSSNSNEENNSK
+853 MSKCSNSAEENNSK
-868 SFEQNIKEE
+868 SYEQNIKIE

-916 SRKNNYFKI
+916 SRKDNYLKI
-925 SFFNKYN
+925 TFFNKYN
-932 RKKNK
+932 KKKNK

>member
-16 KLKSI
+16 KIKSI

-34 FQIRIPLTNNNYS
+34 FQIRIPLTNNNFS
-47 NSKHE
+47 SSKHE
-52 FKGTKSDEYYKISL
+52 LKGTKSDEYYKISL
-66 FDNKNKVLISI
+66 FDNKNKLLMSI
-77 SDFIIPYDIFHKIN
+77 SDYIIPYNIFHKIS

-99 KEIKFNIG
+99 KEIKFIIE
-107 MKTKPK
+107 TKNK
-113 LYGSFLSNKI
+113 LKFFGSSPSNKI
-123 GDISIVISAKIFKKS
+123 GDISIVITAKIFKKS
-138 KKSLS
+138 KKALS
-143 KHKSEVFKN
+143 KHKSEVIN
-152 YLMSRTTDRNSYS
+152 NCLICRTTERNSYS

-175 LKNFISK
+175 IKNLISK
-182 YKYNNKNKDDF
+182 YKYKNKKKDEF

-256 SQKNVIENNLSE
+256 NQKNVIESNLSE

-275 IDTDNSEMSKLLEKR
+275 IDTDNSEVSKLLEKR
-290 NVIKKNIKFNYNN
+290 NIIKKNINFNNN
-303 NLSNRFGTHGK
+303 NLNNRFGTHGK
-314 TKNMKKTIIN
+314 TKNMKQTIIN
-324 SKTLIRNSI
+324 NKTLIRNSI

-344 YKTNKNE
+344 YKANKNE

-381 NSCDMNPNKNYLST
+381 NSCDIHPNKNYLST
-395 DSKKIKNKIISKPF
+395 DSKKIKNKISKPF
-409 IHKSKIDKNKIISL
+409 SNKGKIDKNKIISL

-433 KKKLISDNILGKVL
+433 KKKFISENILNKVL

-453 MSHNLFDRSSGYVK
+453 MNKNFFDRSSGHVK
-467 RQKKIFKNIKKNIK
+467 RQKKIFKSIKKNIK
-481 INDNNADSN
+481 IKDNNLNSNINSKNNSKNDN
-490 PNIKNSSKNENIL
+490 IIT
-503 GYKNSVN
+503 YKNSVN

-538 RNKNESICNN
+538 RNKNDNICNN
-548 KIFRIKVNKKLKNNS
+548 KNFKIKVNKINKTNLN
-563 VLNDAIDNL
+563 LNDEIDNL
-572 EYNQSDLKNYIIKLS
+572 EYSQLDLKNYIIKLS
-587 EYFILNNK
+587 EYYILNNK

-606 KIKRLNLTKELFFS
+606 KIKKLNLTKELFVS

-634 SIINNFQLYNV
+634 SIINNFQTYNIS
-645 NNNIIEK
+645 NNINEK
-652 INLPLTQI
+652 IKFPLIQI

-679 DIKEYKKNEKLFY
+679 DIKEFKKNEKIFY
-692 EKIFNIQLEMIKTM
+692 EKIFNIQLNMIKTM
-706 IEHFGNIS
+706 IEHYGNIS

-719 DLEKKEKFKNFLTR
+719 DIEKKERFRNFLTR
-733 YNIFETENKNHIIDL
+733 NNIIETENKNHIIDL

-789 SNYINDSQSQN
+789 SNCINNSQSQN
-800 ISRSNQMSNSLLD
+800 ISRSNNVSNSIYD
-813 LNDEILFLDKK
+813 LNDEILFVDKK
-824 ESDYKEDLNNRNKKS
+824 ESNYKEDLNNKNKKN

-844 VNNESGLKN
+844 ANDESGLKRKHSN
-853 NRSKSSNSNEENNSK
+853 SPNSIEENYSKSS
-868 SFEQNIKEE
+868 EQNIKIE
-877 DSYKKKNIRKEL
+877 DSYKKKNMRKEL

-916 SRKNNYFKI
+916 SRKDNYLRI
-925 SFFNKYN
+925 TFFNKYN
-932 RKKNK
+932 KKKNK

>member
-1 MSEYSISFKVKDYNP
+1 MSEYSIYFKVKDYNP
-16 KLKSI
+16 KIKSI

-47 NSKHE
+47 ISKHE
-52 FKGTKSDEYYKISL
+52 LKGTKSDEYYKISL
-66 FDNKNKVLISI
+66 FDNKNKVLMSI
-77 SDFIIPYDIFHKIN
+77 SDFIIPYNIFHKIN
-91 QNNSFIYE
+91 QNNYFIYE
-99 KEIKFNIG
+99 KEIKFVIG
-107 MKTKPK
+107 TKNK
-113 LYGSFLSNKI
+113 LKLFGSYPSNKI
-123 GDISIVISAKIFKKS
+123 GDISVVISAKIFKKS
-138 KKSLS
+138 KKALS
-143 KHKSEVFKN
+143 KHKSEVINN
-152 YLMSRTTDRNSYS
+152 YLMCRTTQRNSYS

-175 LKNFISK
+175 IKNFISK
-182 YKYNNKNKDDF
+182 YKYKNKNKDEF

-256 SQKNVIENNLSE
+256 NHKNVIENNLSE

-275 IDTDNSEMSKLLEKR
+275 IDTDNSEVSKLLEKR
-290 NVIKKNIKFNYNN
+290 NIIKKNINFNN
-303 NLSNRFGTHGK
+303 NNNMSNRFGTHGK

-344 YKTNKNE
+344 YKANKND
-351 NHLIS
+351 NHTIS

-381 NSCDMNPNKNYLST
+381 NSCDFQPNKNYLST
-395 DSKKIKNKIISKPF
+395 DSKKIKSKISKPF
-409 IHKSKIDKNKIISL
+409 VNRGKIDKNKIISL
-423 SKGKYDKLNS
+423 SKGKYDKSNS
-433 KKKLISDNILGKVL
+433 KKKFISENILNKVL

-453 MSHNLFDRSSGYVK
+453 MSQNYFERSSGYVK

-481 INDNNADSN
+481 IKDNNTNSNINCKNSNKNDNN
-490 PNIKNSSKNENIL
+490 IT
-503 GYKNSVN
+503 YKNSVN
-510 NISSPLINKTEY
+510 SISSPLINKTEY

-538 RNKNESICNN
+538 RNKNDNICNN
-548 KIFRIKVNKKLKNNS
+548 KSFKIKVNKKPKKNNN
-563 VLNDAIDNL
+563 LNDTIDNL

-587 EYFILNNK
+587 EYSILNNK
-595 NIKSIYLKYKD
+595 NIKSIYFKYKD
-606 KIKRLNLTKELFFS
+606 KIKKLNLTKEIFAS

-625 NALEEKKSN
+625 NALEEKKS
-634 SIINNFQLYNV
+634 SSLINIFELHNV
-645 NNNIIEK
+645 NYNINEK
-652 INLPLTQI
+652 IKQHLIQI
-660 KKKEFKIYQ
+660 KKKEMKIYQ

-679 DIKEYKKNEKLFY
+679 DIKEYKKNEKMFY
-692 EKIFNIQLEMIKTM
+692 EKLFNIQLDMIKTM
-706 IEHFGNIS
+706 VEHYGNIS

-733 YNIFETENKNHIIDL
+733 NNIFETENKNHIIDL

-763 NTFNNDVYYQFNIIK
+763 NTFNNDVYYQYNIIK

-789 SNYINDSQSQN
+789 SNYNNNTQSPN
-800 ISRSNQMSNSLLD
+800 ISRSNFMNNSIYD
-813 LNDEILFLDKK
+813 LNDEILFINKK
-824 ESDYKEDLNNRNKKS
+824 ESDYKEDINNKSKKNQ
-839 HSRNN
+839 SRINAN
-844 VNNESGLKN
+844 DESGLKSN
-853 NRSKSSNSNEENNSK
+853 MSKCSNSAEENNSK
-868 SFEQNIKEE
+868 SYEQNIKIE

-916 SRKNNYFKI
+916 SRKDNYLKI
-925 SFFNKYN
+925 TFFNKYN
-932 RKKNK
+932 KKKNK

>member
-21 SFKDYL
+21 LFKDYF

-52 FKGTKSDEYYKISL
+52 FKGTKTDEYYKISL
-66 FDNKNKVLISI
+66 FDNKNKVLMSI

-99 KEIKFNIG
+99 KEIKFIIG
-107 MKTKPK
+107 MKNKSK

-175 LKNFISK
+175 IKNFISK
-182 YKYNNKNKDDF
+182 YKYKNKDDF

-344 YKTNKNE
+344 YKANKNE

-409 IHKSKIDKNKIISL
+409 IHKNKIDKNKIISL

-481 INDNNADSN
+481 INDNNGDSN
-490 PNIKNSSKNENIL
+490 PNIKNSSKNENIM

-538 RNKNESICNN
+538 RNKNENICNN
-548 KIFRIKVNKKLKNNS
+548 KIFRIKVNKKIKNNRI
-563 VLNDAIDNL
+563 LNDAIDNL
-572 EYNQSDLKNYIIKLS
+572 EYNQTDLKNYFIKLS

-595 NIKSIYLKYKD
+595 NIKSIYLKNKD

-634 SIINNFQLYNV
+634 SLINNFQLYNV
-645 NNNIIEK
+645 KNNIIEK
-652 INLPLTQI
+652 INLPLVHI

-679 DIKEYKKNEKLFY
+679 DIKEYEINEKLFY
-692 EKIFNIQLEMIKTM
+692 EKIFNIQLDMIKTM
-706 IEHFGNIS
+706 IDHYGNLS

-719 DLEKKEKFKNFLTR
+719 DLEKKEKFKNFLIR
-733 YNIFETENKNHIIDL
+733 YNISETENKNHIIDL

-789 SNYINDSQSQN
+789 SNYINNSQSQN

-824 ESDYKEDLNNRNKKS
+824 ESDYKEDLNHRNKKS

-844 VNNESGLKN
+844 ANNESGLKN
-853 NRSKSSNSNEENNSK
+853 NRSKISNSNEESNSK

-877 DSYKKKNIRKEL
+877 DSYKKKNMRKEL

>member
-1 MSEYSISFKVKDYNP
+1 MSEYSIYFKVKDYNP
-16 KLKSI
+16 KIKSI

-47 NSKHE
+47 ISKHE
-52 FKGTKSDEYYKISL
+52 LKGTKSDEYYKISL
-66 FDNKNKVLISI
+66 FDNKNKVLMSI
-77 SDFIIPYDIFHKIN
+77 SDFIIPYNIFHKIN
-91 QNNSFIYE
+91 QNNYFIYE
-99 KEIKFNIG
+99 KEIKFVIG
-107 MKTKPK
+107 TKNK
-113 LYGSFLSNKI
+113 LKLFGSYPSNKI
-123 GDISIVISAKIFKKS
+123 GDISVVISAKIFKKS

-143 KHKSEVFKN
+143 KHKSEVINN
-152 YLMSRTTDRNSYS
+152 YLMCRTTQRNSYS

-175 LKNFISK
+175 IKNFISK
-182 YKYNNKNKDDF
+182 YKYKNKNKDEF

-256 SQKNVIENNLSE
+256 NHKNVIENNLSE

-275 IDTDNSEMSKLLEKR
+275 IDTDNSEVSKLLEKR
-290 NVIKKNIKFNYNN
+290 NIIKKNINFNN
-303 NLSNRFGTHGK
+303 NNNMSNRFGTHGK

-344 YKTNKNE
+344 YKANKND
-351 NHLIS
+351 NHTIS

-381 NSCDMNPNKNYLST
+381 NSCDFQPNKNYLST
-395 DSKKIKNKIISKPF
+395 DSKKIKSKISKPF
-409 IHKSKIDKNKIISL
+409 VNRGKIDKNKIISL
-423 SKGKYDKLNS
+423 SKGKYDKSNS
-433 KKKLISDNILGKVL
+433 KKKFISENILNKVL

-453 MSHNLFDRSSGYVK
+453 MSQNYFERSSGYVK

-481 INDNNADSN
+481 IKDNNTNSNINCKNSNKNDNN
-490 PNIKNSSKNENIL
+490 IT
-503 GYKNSVN
+503 YKNSVN
-510 NISSPLINKTEY
+510 SISSPLINKTEY

-538 RNKNESICNN
+538 RNKNDNICNN
-548 KIFRIKVNKKLKNNS
+548 KSFKIKVNKKPKKNKN
-563 VLNDAIDNL
+563 LNDAIDNL

-587 EYFILNNK
+587 EYSILNNK
-595 NIKSIYLKYKD
+595 NIKSIYFKYKD
-606 KIKRLNLTKELFFS
+606 KIKKLNLTKEIFAS

-625 NALEEKKSN
+625 NALEEKKS
-634 SIINNFQLYNV
+634 SSLINIFELHNV
-645 NNNIIEK
+645 NNNINEK
-652 INLPLTQI
+652 IKQHLIQI
-660 KKKEFKIYQ
+660 KKKEMKIYQ

-679 DIKEYKKNEKLFY
+679 DIKEYKKNEKMFY
-692 EKIFNIQLEMIKTM
+692 EKLFNIQLDMIKTM
-706 IEHFGNIS
+706 VEHYGNIS

-733 YNIFETENKNHIIDL
+733 NNIFEIENKNHIIDL

-763 NTFNNDVYYQFNIIK
+763 NTFNNDVYYQYNIIK

-789 SNYINDSQSQN
+789 SNYNNNTQSPN
-800 ISRSNQMSNSLLD
+800 ISRSNFMNNSIYD
-813 LNDEILFLDKK
+813 LNDEILFINKK
-824 ESDYKEDLNNRNKKS
+824 ESDYKEDINNKSKKNQ
-839 HSRNN
+839 SRINAN
-844 VNNESGLKN
+844 DESGLKSN
-853 NRSKSSNSNEENNSK
+853 MSKCSNSAEENNSK
-868 SFEQNIKEE
+868 SYEQNIKIE

-916 SRKNNYFKI
+916 SRKDNYLKI
-925 SFFNKYN
+925 TFFNKYN
-932 RKKNK
+932 KKKNK

>member
-1 MSEYSISFKVKDYNP
+1 MSEYSIYFKVKDYNP
-16 KLKSI
+16 KIKSI

-47 NSKHE
+47 ISKHE
-52 FKGTKSDEYYKISL
+52 LKGTKSDEYYKISL
-66 FDNKNKVLISI
+66 FDNKNKVLMSI
-77 SDFIIPYDIFHKIN
+77 SDFIIPYNIFHKIN
-91 QNNSFIYE
+91 QNNYFIYE
-99 KEIKFNIG
+99 KEIKFVIG
-107 MKTKPK
+107 TKNK
-113 LYGSFLSNKI
+113 LKLFGSYPSNKI
-123 GDISIVISAKIFKKS
+123 GDISILISAKIFKKS
-138 KKSLS
+138 KKALS
-143 KHKSEVFKN
+143 KHKSEVINN
-152 YLMSRTTDRNSYS
+152 YLMCRTTQRNSYS

-175 LKNFISK
+175 IKNFISK
-182 YKYNNKNKDDF
+182 YKYKNKNKDEF

-256 SQKNVIENNLSE
+256 NHKNVIENNLSE

-275 IDTDNSEMSKLLEKR
+275 IDTDNSEVSKLLEKR
-290 NVIKKNIKFNYNN
+290 NIIKKNINFNN
-303 NLSNRFGTHGK
+303 NNNMSNRFGTHGK

-344 YKTNKNE
+344 YKANKND
-351 NHLIS
+351 NHTIS

-381 NSCDMNPNKNYLST
+381 NSCDFQPNKNYLST
-395 DSKKIKNKIISKPF
+395 DSKKIKSKISKPF
-409 IHKSKIDKNKIISL
+409 VNRGKIDKNKIISL
-423 SKGKYDKLNS
+423 SKGKYDKSNS
-433 KKKLISDNILGKVL
+433 KKKFISENILNKVL

-453 MSHNLFDRSSGYVK
+453 MSQNYFERSSGYVK

-481 INDNNADSN
+481 IKDNNTNSNINCKNSNKNDNN
-490 PNIKNSSKNENIL
+490 IT
-503 GYKNSVN
+503 YKNSVN
-510 NISSPLINKTEY
+510 SISSPLINKTEY

-538 RNKNESICNN
+538 RNKNDNICNN
-548 KIFRIKVNKKLKNNS
+548 KSFKIKVNKKPKKNNN
-563 VLNDAIDNL
+563 LNDAIDNL

-587 EYFILNNK
+587 EYSILNNK
-595 NIKSIYLKYKD
+595 NIKSIYFKYKD
-606 KIKRLNLTKELFFS
+606 KIKKLNLTKEIFAS

-625 NALEEKKSN
+625 NALEEKKS
-634 SIINNFQLYNV
+634 SSLINIFELHNV
-645 NNNIIEK
+645 NNNINEK
-652 INLPLTQI
+652 IKQHLIQI
-660 KKKEFKIYQ
+660 KKKEMKIYQ

-679 DIKEYKKNEKLFY
+679 DIKEYKKNEKMFY
-692 EKIFNIQLEMIKTM
+692 EKLFNIQLDMIKTM
-706 IEHFGNIS
+706 VEHYGNIS

-733 YNIFETENKNHIIDL
+733 NNIFETENKNHIIDL

-763 NTFNNDVYYQFNIIK
+763 NTFNNDVYYQYNIIK

-789 SNYINDSQSQN
+789 SNYNNNTQSPN
-800 ISRSNQMSNSLLD
+800 ISRSNFMNNSIYD
-813 LNDEILFLDKK
+813 LNDEILFINKK
-824 ESDYKEDLNNRNKKS
+824 ESDYKEDINNKNEKNQ
-839 HSRNN
+839 SRINAN
-844 VNNESGLKN
+844 DESGLKSN
-853 NRSKSSNSNEENNSK
+853 MSKCSNSAEENNSK
-868 SFEQNIKEE
+868 SYEQNIKIE

-916 SRKNNYFKI
+916 SRKDNYLKI
-925 SFFNKYN
+925 TFFNKYN
-932 RKKNK
+932 KKKNK

>member
-34 FQIRIPLTNNNYS
+34 FQLRISLTNNNYS

-208 GNHFNTFSMNEDTEN
+208 GNHFNTFSINEDTEN

-490 PNIKNSSKNENIL
+490 PNIKNSSKNGNIL

-669 RILNYSYCDN
+669 RILNYSYSDN

-692 EKIFNIQLEMIKTM
+692 ERIFNIQLDMIKTM
-706 IEHFGNIS
+706 IDHYGNIS

-719 DLEKKEKFKNFLTR
+719 DLEKKEQFKNFLTR

-813 LNDEILFLDKK
+813 LNDEILFLDKR

>member
-1 MSEYSISFKVKDYNP
+1 MSEYSIYFKVKDYNP
-16 KLKSI
+16 KIKSI

-47 NSKHE
+47 ISKHE
-52 FKGTKSDEYYKISL
+52 LKGTKSDEYYKISL
-66 FDNKNKVLISI
+66 FDNKNKVLMSI
-77 SDFIIPYDIFHKIN
+77 SDFIIPYNIFHKIN
-91 QNNSFIYE
+91 QNNYFIYE
-99 KEIKFNIG
+99 KEIKFVIG
-107 MKTKPK
+107 TKNK
-113 LYGSFLSNKI
+113 LKLFGSYPSNKI
-123 GDISIVISAKIFKKS
+123 GDISVVISAKIFKKS
-138 KKSLS
+138 KKALS
-143 KHKSEVFKN
+143 KHKSEVINN
-152 YLMSRTTDRNSYS
+152 YLMCRTTQRNSYS

-175 LKNFISK
+175 IKNFISK
-182 YKYNNKNKDDF
+182 YKYKNKNKDEF

-256 SQKNVIENNLSE
+256 NHKNVIENNLSE

-275 IDTDNSEMSKLLEKR
+275 IDTDNSEVSKLLEKR
-290 NVIKKNIKFNYNN
+290 NIIKKNINFNN
-303 NLSNRFGTHGK
+303 NNNMSNRFGTHGK

-344 YKTNKNE
+344 YKANKND
-351 NHLIS
+351 NHTIS

-381 NSCDMNPNKNYLST
+381 NSCDFQPNKNYLST
-395 DSKKIKNKIISKPF
+395 DSKKIKSKISKPF
-409 IHKSKIDKNKIISL
+409 VNRGKIDKNKIISL
-423 SKGKYDKLNS
+423 SKGKYDKSNS
-433 KKKLISDNILGKVL
+433 KKKFISENILNKVL

-453 MSHNLFDRSSGYVK
+453 MSQNYFERSSGYVK

-481 INDNNADSN
+481 IKDNNTNSNINCKNSNKNDNN
-490 PNIKNSSKNENIL
+490 IT
-503 GYKNSVN
+503 YKNSVN
-510 NISSPLINKTEY
+510 SISSPLINKTEY

-538 RNKNESICNN
+538 RNKNDNICNN
-548 KIFRIKVNKKLKNNS
+548 KSFKIKVNKKPKKNKN
-563 VLNDAIDNL
+563 LNDAIDNL

-587 EYFILNNK
+587 EYSILNNK
-595 NIKSIYLKYKD
+595 NIKSIYFKYKD
-606 KIKRLNLTKELFFS
+606 KIKKLNLTKEIFAS

-625 NALEEKKSN
+625 NALEEKKS
-634 SIINNFQLYNV
+634 SSLINIFELHNV
-645 NNNIIEK
+645 NNNINEK
-652 INLPLTQI
+652 IKQHLIQI
-660 KKKEFKIYQ
+660 KKKEMKIYQ

-679 DIKEYKKNEKLFY
+679 DIKEYKKNEKMFY
-692 EKIFNIQLEMIKTM
+692 EKLFNIQLDMIKTM
-706 IEHFGNIS
+706 VEHYGNIS

-733 YNIFETENKNHIIDL
+733 NNIFEIENKNHIIDL

-763 NTFNNDVYYQFNIIK
+763 NTFNNDVYYQYNIIK

-789 SNYINDSQSQN
+789 SNYNNNTQSPN
-800 ISRSNQMSNSLLD
+800 ISRSNFMNNSIYD
-813 LNDEILFLDKK
+813 LNDEILFINKK
-824 ESDYKEDLNNRNKKS
+824 ESDYKEDINNKNKKNQ
-839 HSRNN
+839 SRINAN
-844 VNNESGLKN
+844 DESGLKSN
-853 NRSKSSNSNEENNSK
+853 MSKCSNSAEENNSK
-868 SFEQNIKEE
+868 SYEQNIKIE

-916 SRKNNYFKI
+916 SRKDNYLKI
-925 SFFNKYN
+925 TFFNKYN
-932 RKKNK
+932 KKKNK